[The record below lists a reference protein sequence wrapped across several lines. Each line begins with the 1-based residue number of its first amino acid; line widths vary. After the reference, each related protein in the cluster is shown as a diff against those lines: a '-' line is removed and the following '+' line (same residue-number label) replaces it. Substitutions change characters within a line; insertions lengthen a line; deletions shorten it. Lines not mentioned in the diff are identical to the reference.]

1 MYRFVRMTGVRNVS
15 KEALILV
22 LTPFLFYCTM
32 KKCTKK
38 LNFIDEEFL
47 PNLEKQKE
55 FILNTFDFEQVA
67 KVMSTPVKRDYFTG
81 MYDVWKISNKIGYS
95 IPTIEVL
102 KELAISLMNA
112 AIKADDNIYIISS
125 GPFKVTKIYGRLTL
139 DFRVTSGSYD

>member
-1 MYRFVRMTGVRNVS
+1 MTGVRKVY

-22 LTPFLFYCTM
+22 LTPFLCYCTM

-55 FILNTFDFEQVA
+55 FILNTFDFEQVV
-67 KVMSTPVKRDYFTG
+67 KVMSAPVKRDYSTG
-81 MYDVWKISNKIGYS
+81 MYDVWKISNKMGFS

-102 KELAISLMNA
+102 KELAVALMNA
-112 AIKADDNIYIISS
+112 AIKADDSIYIITT

-139 DFRVTSGSYD
+139 DFIVTSGSYD